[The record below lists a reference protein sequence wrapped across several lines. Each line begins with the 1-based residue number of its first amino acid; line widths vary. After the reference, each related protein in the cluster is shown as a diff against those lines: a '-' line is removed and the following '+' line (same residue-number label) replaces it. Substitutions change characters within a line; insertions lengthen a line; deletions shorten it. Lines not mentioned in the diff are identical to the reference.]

1 MKVLLHGGAGPSSEH
16 PDERKE
22 VLDEASEVGARKDS
36 PKEAVVS
43 AITKLEGSEQF
54 NAGVGGSVQS
64 DGVIRT
70 DAGVMKDDLSVGA
83 VCGMRGVK
91 EPIRVADLVMEE
103 TPHVLLAGKNA
114 AALAEGFGV
123 KTDSDLWTEG
133 TKRRWEKAKA
143 TAGKDLSDASSRME
157 LSEEMFGTD
166 TVGAVA
172 FDQETGSTAAGT
184 STGGRWF
191 AVPGRVGDVPQV
203 GSGFYC
209 NGTAAASATGIGED
223 IARVTLCRLTVEE
236 VSSGLDPQ
244 EATRSAVERFE
255 ERTGSKAGVIATD
268 SQGETGSFYNTEEMQ
283 TSVAEE

>member
-22 VLDEASEVGARKDS
+22 VLDEAAEVGASKDT
-36 PKEAVVS
+36 PKEAVLS
-43 AITKLEGSEQF
+43 GIRALEGSEYF

-64 DGVIRT
+64 DGVVRA
-70 DAGVMKDDLSVGA
+70 DAGIMKDDLSVGA
-83 VCGMRGVK
+83 VCGMSGVK
-91 EPIRVADLVMEE
+91 NPIEVADLVMEE
-103 TPHVLLAGKNA
+103 TPHVLIAGKNA
-114 AALAEGFGV
+114 AALAEEFGV
-123 KTDSDLWTEG
+123 DTDSDLRTEETRG
-133 TKRRWEKAKA
+133 RWEQA
-143 TAGKDLSDASSRME
+143 TAGKDLSDASSQME
-157 LSEEMFGTD
+157 FSEEMFGTD

-172 FDQETGSTAAGT
+172 FDEESGSTAAGT

-223 IARVTLCRLTVEE
+223 IARVTLCRLTVQE
-236 VSSGLDPQ
+236 VSSGSDPQ

-255 ERTGSKAGVIATD
+255 EKTDSNAGVIAID
-268 SQGETGSFYNTEEMQ
+268 SQGETGSFYNTEEMG
-283 TSVAEE
+283 TSVGKE

>member
-1 MKVLLHGGAGPSSEH
+1 MKVLLHGGAGPNSEH
-16 PDERKE
+16 PYKRQE
-22 VLDEASEVGARKDS
+22 VLDEAAEAGAHKDT

-43 AITKLEGSEQF
+43 AVRALEGSEHF

-91 EPIRVADLVMEE
+91 KPIRVADLVMEE
-103 TPHVLLAGKNA
+103 TPHVLLAGEKA

-123 KTDSDLWTEG
+123 KTDSDLRTEE
-133 TKRRWEKAKA
+133 TKKRWQKA
-143 TAGKDLSDASSRME
+143 TAGKDLSDTASQIGF
-157 LSEEMFGTD
+157 SEEMFGTD

-172 FDQETGSTAAGT
+172 FDEETGSTAAGT